1 MALKLRRGTDSQ
13 RQLITPADG
22 ELVYATDTKKLYI
35 GDGTTAGGN
44 PVDTAG
50 TALGSN
56 LSLNNYN
63 ITGTGNIN
71 VDGNMTLTGNITADG
86 NLTLGGNLTVGDAN
100 TDTLNLTAKIESHL
114 LPDVDSARNVG
125 SSVLRWG
132 AGYFGTV
139 HVTDDISAGS
149 VNANIIGDDSTVI
162 LNKATGAINASG
174 TFKGDVKATDN
185 SSFFNATSKAV
196 NAGSGTFTG
205 AISAPSI
212 TAESI
217 VGNFKGTIVGDDSTV
232 LVDAVNSRLNL
243 TNGELSI
250 VGGVLKCT
258 QSIFQISDTTENV
271 NTELHI
277 YHGPGGNFS
286 SQKFHSIGGS
296 DSLDPGG
303 IAFRGYKGGFIGS
316 GNETQMAAGD
326 YLGQINSQTYD
337 PVHNGGTSV
346 ISSQIAFRI
355 DPDESV
361 ANDTAK
367 GQIEFINNKGTGTS
381 VVSSVMVFD
390 AQGRLGVNK
399 QNPASNLDVDGT
411 AEFSSTVKFASMTT
425 VERDALSSVA
435 QGMVIYNTTASKF
448 QGRTGVAWVDLH

>member
-22 ELVYATDTKKLYI
+22 ELVYATDTKKLFI

-50 TALGSN
+50 TELGSN

-132 AGYFGTV
+132 QGHFGSV

-149 VNANIIGDDSTVI
+149 VNANIVGDDSTVI
-162 LNKATGAINASG
+162 INKATGAINASG
-174 TFKGDVKATDN
+174 SFKGDINATDN
-185 SSFFNATSKAV
+185 SPFFNATSKAV
-196 NAGSGTFTG
+196 TAGSGTFTG
-205 AISAPSI
+205 AVSAPSI
-212 TAESI
+212 SAESI

-258 QSIFQISDTTENV
+258 QSIFQISDTTENI

-286 SQKFHSIGGS
+286 SQKFHSIGGN
-296 DSLDPGG
+296 DALDPGG
-303 IAFRGYKGGFIGS
+303 VAFRGYKGGFIGS
-316 GNETQMAAGD
+316 GNETQLAAGD
-326 YLGQINSQTYD
+326 YLGQINAQSYD

-346 ISSQIAFRI
+346 LSSLISFRI

-361 ANDTAK
+361 ANDTFK
-367 GQIEFINNKGTGTS
+367 GQIEFVNNSGTG
-381 VVSSVMVFD
+381 SSVAPVYMTFD
-390 AQGRLGVNK
+390 SSGRLGVNK
-399 QNPASNLDVDGT
+399 QNPTSTLDVDGT
-411 AEFSSTVKFASMTT
+411 AAFSSTVQFAAMTT
-425 VERDALSSVA
+425 VQRDALASVA